1 MVEIYND
8 FYDGIDNKL
17 NIFDSLNAPISI
29 SVAEDVVEQNSNN
42 FIIDNN
48 NTEDIFPKVIM
59 GFPNITA
66 GDTIISNSDYS
77 VTASEAIS
85 GDELILDFDKQI
97 YELDGVSCIDK
108 IDFVGGLF
116 RITENSTV
124 EITTIKEC
132 NLEYYTYPE
141 VQRERFVES
150 FHVTGELVYDKN
162 NNLVDE
168 DYGFR
173 MNAMT
178 VDDRDLLDD
187 IRSNKFLRIKFE
199 KVSMD
204 TGNSEYRYLSKARF
218 IDWDEGFT
226 QSGDIIAHNITGEAE
241 KLF

>member
-29 SVAEDVVEQNSNN
+29 SVAEDVDDTGTSITIDNSN
-42 FIIDNN
+42 
-48 NTEDIFPKVIM
+48 TEAIFPKVTINN
-59 GFPNITA
+59 PNIA
-66 GDTIISNSDYS
+66 LNDTIISNNLYS
-77 VTASEAIS
+77 VTASEAMS
-85 GDELILDFDKQI
+85 GTTLMLDFDKQI
-97 YELDGVSCIDK
+97 YELDGVNIIDR
-108 IDFVGGLF
+108 IDFNNGLF
-116 RITENSTV
+116 RIEEDSVMT
-124 EITTIKEC
+124 ITTIQQALLK
-132 NLEYYTYPE
+132 YYTYPE

-150 FHVTGELVYDKN
+150 FHVTGDLVYDKN

-218 IDWDEGFT
+218 IDWNEGFT